1 MFASRFF
8 RSVLLAAMI
17 PLASCTDAFGV
28 GTRPIGTWSID
39 EFNGQ
44 RVPAVFD
51 VDGFETTEIISDV
64 YLIRSNGTYSN
75 DYTFRVTTNNGST
88 RLESYSDDGYWD
100 RNGNDYYLEDSRTGN
115 TATASVDGGTMVVE
129 AAGDTYRYRRLDN

>member
-1 MFASRFF
+1 MFSSRFL
-8 RSVLLAAMI
+8 RSVLLVAMI
-17 PLASCTDAFGV
+17 PLASCTDAFGI

-64 YLIRSNGTYSN
+64 FLIRSNGTYSN
-75 DYTFRVTTNNGST
+75 DYTFRITSNSGST

-100 RNGNDYYLEDSRTGN
+100 SNGNDYYLTDSRTGN
-115 TATASVDGGTMVVE
+115 MATASVNGGTMVVE
-129 AAGDTYRYRRLDN
+129 AAGDIYRYRRLDN

>member
-1 MFASRFF
+1 MFSARFL
-8 RSVLLAAMI
+8 RSVLLVAMI
-17 PLASCTDAFGV
+17 PLASCTDAFGI

-64 YLIRSNGTYSN
+64 FLIRSNGTYSN
-75 DYTFRVTTNNGST
+75 DYTFRITSNSGST

-100 RNGNDYYLEDSRTGN
+100 SNGNDYYLTDSRTGN
-115 TATASVDGGTMVVE
+115 MATASVNGGTMVVE
-129 AAGDTYRYRRLDN
+129 AAGDIYRYRRLDN

>member
-1 MFASRFF
+1 
-8 RSVLLAAMI
+8 MI
-17 PLASCTDAFGV
+17 PLASCTDAFGT

-64 YLIRSNGTYSN
+64 FLIRSNGTYSN
-75 DYTFRVTTNNGST
+75 DYTFRVTSNSGSS

-100 RNGNDYYLEDSRTGN
+100 SNGNEYYLTDSRTGDS
-115 TATASVDGGTMVVE
+115 ARASVNGGTMIVE
-129 AAGDTYRYRRLDN
+129 AAGDIYRYRRLDN

>member
-1 MFASRFF
+1 
-8 RSVLLAAMI
+8 MI